1 MSRTPELDHALT
13 AKQQIEGYY
22 PLGANSEQVLIVNV
36 SNNILNQEL
45 IEDNEQGNQKT
56 EMRGK
61 EGGSMQKI
69 MA

>member
-22 PLGANSEQVLIVNV
+22 PLGANSEQVLIVDV

-45 IEDNEQGNQKT
+45 IEDNGNQKT